1 MQLLEG
7 IRVLDFGRYIAGP
20 YCAALL
26 GDLGADVIR
35 IERVDGGEDRCMPP
49 LTDSGEGGLYLQM
62 NRNKR
67 CLTLD
72 LASDDGRRIVRQLVD
87 GADVVVANLPPS
99 TLRQLGLDYA
109 TLCALNPRIVLAT
122 VTAYG
127 PGGPLSGQHGFDA
140 IGQAMSGTMFMS
152 GLPDAPVRTSAPY
165 VDVSTAQALAMG
177 TLAALWARE
186 RSGKGQRVEGSLL
199 RTSLVHSN
207 AVLIEQALSA
217 PNRVPQGNR
226 GYLSAPADLFR
237 CQDGWIVA
245 QTIGPSMFSRWCTL
259 VERRELADDPRFATD
274 LRRGNH
280 SIEISAVMQDWCA
293 TRSRDT
299 VLDALAQAKIPA
311 AAVLSPQQ
319 TLDDAHIREA
329 GLLPQ
334 RPFADTDLH
343 YPLAPHPVE
352 LSVDAAVFNRPA
364 PRLGQH
370 TDEILGALGYDAA
383 AIDALRA
390 RKVV

>member
-1 MQLLEG
+1 MALLDG

-35 IERVDGGEDRCMPP
+35 IERIEGGEDRCMPP
-49 LTDSGEGGLYLQM
+49 LTESGEGGLYLQM

-72 LASDDGRRIVRQLVD
+72 LASPDGRRIVRQLVE

-109 TLCALNPRIVLAT
+109 TLGALNPRIVLAT

-127 PGGPLSGQHGFDA
+127 PGGPLSRQPGFDA
-140 IGQAMSGTMFMS
+140 VGQAMSGSMFMS
-152 GLPDAPVRTSAPY
+152 GLPDAPVRANANY
-165 VDVSTAQALAMG
+165 VDISTAQALAMG

-186 RSGKGQRVEGSLL
+186 RSGRGQLVEGSLL
-199 RTSLVHSN
+199 RTALVHSN
-207 AVLIEQALSA
+207 AVLIEQALTA

-237 CQDGWIVA
+237 CDGGWIIA
-245 QTIGPSMFSRWCTL
+245 QTIGQPMFARWCAMVGRAEL
-259 VERRELADDPRFATD
+259 VDDARFADDEQ
-274 LRRGNH
+274 RGRH
-280 SIEISAVMQDWCA
+280 SELISAVMSEWCA
-293 TRSRDT
+293 KRPRDA
-299 VLDALAQAKIPA
+299 VLAALAEAKIPA

-319 TLDDAHIREA
+319 ALDDAHIRAA
-329 GLLPQ
+329 GLLVE
-334 RPFADTDLH
+334 RPFADTGVH

-352 LSVDAAVFNRPA
+352 LSADPAGFGRPA

-370 TDEILGALGYDAA
+370 TQEILEALGYDAQ
-383 AIDALRA
+383 AIDALREQ
-390 RKVV
+390 RVI